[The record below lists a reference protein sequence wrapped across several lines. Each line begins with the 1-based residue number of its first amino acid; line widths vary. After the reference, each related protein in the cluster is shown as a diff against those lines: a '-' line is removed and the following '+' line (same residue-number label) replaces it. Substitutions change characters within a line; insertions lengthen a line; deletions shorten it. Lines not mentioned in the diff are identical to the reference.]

1 MTETNSNVESKST
14 SYGNI
19 FKTTFLF
26 GFVQVFNILVK
37 VGINKIVAVLLG
49 ANGMGIIGL
58 FNTAIG
64 AIKTGAGLGVSQS
77 AVRDISEANAC
88 NDSKRF
94 SRIISLTNRVI
105 VFTSLLGVI
114 LTIALSPVLS
124 QWQFGNH
131 EYTVAFIWLSLVVG
145 ANIFS
150 EGQLAILK
158 GMRQLRALAKAS
170 MIGSV
175 VGLLSAVP
183 FYYFFG
189 EGGIVPS
196 LIITAFASLFFSNLY
211 VRRIKYENTKLSLK
225 EVIKEGS
232 PMVKMGVAL
241 MLVGFIGSV
250 FDMIVASYISRQG
263 SLADVGFY
271 NAGAT
276 IISGYFGII
285 ITAMST
291 DYYPR
296 ISAVHNENDKLQEE
310 MNRQSETGL
319 IMIFPLVVL
328 FVFLSPFFVNILY
341 SSEFISTND
350 YTDYAMIGTVIIVV
364 SNCMGMILL
373 AKQASNIFI
382 LSVLGQRIILI
393 GVYLLGYKYYGLTG
407 LGFAHIATGVV
418 HIIFMTVILRRFYNI
433 HLAGRVYKLLIV
445 VISVTIITVFTRTIN
460 HAILKYTAGSILL
473 LASCLFAVVY
483 MKNKMNLNILA
494 ALKNK
499 LTRK

>member
-1 MTETNSNVESKST
+1 MAEKEGT

-37 VGINKIVAVLLG
+37 VGINKIVALLLG

-64 AIKTGAGLGVSQS
+64 TIKTGAGLGVSQS

-94 SRIISLTNRVI
+94 SRIISLTNRI
-105 VFTSLLGVI
+105 IIFTSLLGVI
-114 LTIALSPVLS
+114 LTIALSPALS

-131 EYTVAFIWLSLVVG
+131 KYTVAFIWLSIVVG
-145 ANIFS
+145 TNILS

-189 EGGIVPS
+189 EGGVVPS
-196 LIITAFASLFFSNLY
+196 LIITAFASLFFSNMY
-211 VRRIKYENTKLSLK
+211 VRRIKYETTKLSFR
-225 EVIKEGS
+225 EVVKEGS

-241 MLVGFIGSV
+241 MLVSFIGSV
-250 FDMIVASYISRQG
+250 FDMIVASFISRQG

-296 ISAVHNENDKLQEE
+296 ISAVHNDNEKLTEE

-328 FVFLSPFFVNILY
+328 FVFLSPFFVNMLY
-341 SSEFISTND
+341 SSEFAATND
-350 YTDYAMIGTVIIVV
+350 YTDYAMIGTVIIIV

-373 AKQASNIFI
+373 AKQASNIFV
-382 LSVLGQRIILI
+382 LSVLGQRLILI
-393 GVYLLGYKYYGLTG
+393 AVYLLGYKYLGLKG
-407 LGFAHIATGVV
+407 LGFAHIGTGVV
-418 HIIFMTVILRRFYNI
+418 HILFMTVILNRFYRI
-433 HLAGRVYKLLIV
+433 RLAGRVYRLLLLIITATV
-445 VISVTIITVFTRTIN
+445 VTVFARTISDVVM
-460 HAILKYTAGSILL
+460 KYLIGSALL
-473 LASCLFAVVY
+473 IFSCVYTLLY
-483 MKNKMNLNILA
+483 MKNKMNLNLINA
-494 ALKNK
+494 IKGRI
-499 LTRK
+499 RKK